1 MQKDEVCFSNRSRRW
16 DGKRKGEG
24 DMNNNSCLLNI
35 KSKLKILTGSEKKVG
50 NYVLEQVIRKARR
63 VVFLRF

>member
-1 MQKDEVCFSNRSRRW
+1 
-16 DGKRKGEG
+16 
-24 DMNNNSCLLNI
+24 MNNNSCLLNI

-63 VVFLRF
+63 VVFFAFLMI